1 MPEDP
6 EQPDATA
13 TPGDTPAS
21 TTSTTT
27 ANGGAD
33 ETRDANEQALTG
45 LGYQQELRRSLR
57 LRDLLV
63 YGMIF
68 MVPIAPF
75 AIFGVV
81 FNASKGMVPL
91 TYLIGLV
98 GMLFTALSYREMSR
112 AFPVAGSVYT
122 YAGRGI
128 TAWVGFL
135 AGWAILL
142 DYLLVPTLLYVTGAA
157 ALDTV
162 APAVPQWLWVVV
174 FVLINTTVNLAG
186 VEITA
191 RTNRLFLIG
200 ELIVLAIFVV
210 AAFIAVVKGTGGA
223 HWSATP
229 LFNAKE
235 FSPSLVFAALSIA
248 VLSFLG
254 FDAISTQSEEVRG
267 GPKVVGRATV
277 LSLCLVAVL
286 FVVQTYL
293 AALLVPGTT
302 QFTGENATNQAFYT
316 VAGLAAG
323 HWLTVLVA
331 VTSALAA
338 AVANSLV
345 AQNAT
350 SRLLFSMARD
360 RTLPKFLAHV
370 SAKRRVPERAIL
382 LVAVVSLILGV
393 FFVGQVEFLSTL
405 VNFGALFSFLLLH
418 ISVGAYYLIK
428 QRQRT
433 FGMHLVV
440 PLIGFVIIGYVLLNA
455 DVHAKIGGLVWLA
468 VGIVVI
474 VVRKLTGRDVSL
486 RMDENARG

>member
-1 MPEDP
+1 TAE
-6 EQPDATA
+6 AT
-13 TPGDTPAS
+13 GDDGAAS
-21 TTSTTT
+21 L
-27 ANGGAD
+27 AEFGF
-33 ETRDANEQALTG
+33 R
-45 LGYQQELRRSLR
+45 QELRRSLR

-91 TYLIGLV
+91 TYVIGLV
-98 GMLFTALSYREMSR
+98 AMLFTALSYREMSR
-112 AFPVAGSVYT
+112 AFPVAGSVYA

-128 TAWVGFL
+128 TSWVGFL

-157 ALDTV
+157 ALQTV
-162 APAVPQWLWVVV
+162 LPGVPQWLWVVV
-174 FVLINTTVNLAG
+174 FVVLNTTVNLAG

-191 RTNRLFLIG
+191 RANRLFLLG

-210 AAFIAVVKGTGGA
+210 FAVIAVVKGTGGA
-223 HWSATP
+223 HWSTTP
-229 LFNAKE
+229 LFDKSQ
-235 FSPSLVFAALSIA
+235 FSPNLVFAALSVA

-293 AALLVPGTT
+293 AALLVPNKT
-302 QFTGENATNQAFYT
+302 QFNGDDATNQAFYH
-316 VAGLAAG
+316 VAGVAAG

-331 VTSALAA
+331 VAAALAA

-370 SAKRRVPERAIL
+370 SANRRVPERAIL
-382 LVAVVSLILGV
+382 LVAVVSLILGL
-393 FFVGQVEFLSTL
+393 FFVGQIEFLSTL
-405 VNFGALFSFLLLH
+405 VNFGALFAFLLLH
-418 ISVGAYYLIK
+418 VSVGVYYLIK
-428 QRQRT
+428 RRQRT
-433 FGMHLVV
+433 YGMHLVV
-440 PLIGFVIIGYVLLNA
+440 PLIGFVIIGYVLYNA
-455 DVHAKIGGLVWLA
+455 DIHAKIGGSIWLA
-468 VGIVVI
+468 IGIVLV
-474 VVRKLTGRDVSL
+474 VVRKLTGREVTL
-486 RMDENARG
+486 NLDENARG

>member
-1 MPEDP
+1 MTAEPE
-6 EQPDATA
+6 E
-13 TPGDTPAS
+13 
-21 TTSTTT
+21 TTL
-27 ANGGAD
+27 A
-33 ETRDANEQALTG
+33 EF
-45 LGYQQELRRSLR
+45 GYQQELKRSLT

-81 FNASKGMVPL
+81 FNTSKGMVPL
-91 TYLIGLV
+91 TYVIGLV
-98 GMLFTALSYREMSR
+98 AMLFTALSYREMSR

-128 TAWVGFL
+128 ASWVGFL

-162 APAVPQWLWVVV
+162 LPGVPQWLWVVI
-174 FVLINTTVNLAG
+174 FVVLNTAVNLAG

-191 RTNRLFLIG
+191 RANRLFLLG
-200 ELIVLAIFVV
+200 ELIVLAIFLV
-210 AAFIAVVKGTGGA
+210 AAVIAIVRGVHGA
-223 HWSATP
+223 HWSTTP
-229 LFNAKE
+229 FYNSSQ

-277 LSLCLVAVL
+277 ISLCLVAVL
-286 FVVQTYL
+286 FVVQTYV

-302 QFTGENATNQAFYT
+302 QFNGQDATNQAFYT
-316 VAGLAAG
+316 IAGLAAG
-323 HWLTVLVA
+323 HWLTVLIAVA
-331 VTSALAA
+331 TALAA

-370 SAKRRVPERAIL
+370 SEKRRVPERAVL
-382 LVAVVSLILGV
+382 LVAVISLVLGL
-393 FFVGQVEFLSTL
+393 FFVGQIAFLSTL
-405 VNFGALFSFLLLH
+405 VNFGALFAFLLLH
-418 ISVGAYYLIK
+418 VSVGVYYLIK
-428 QRQRT
+428 RRQRT
-433 FGMHLVV
+433 YGMHLVV
-440 PLIGFVIIGYVLLNA
+440 PLIGFVIIGYVLYNA
-455 DVHAKIGGLVWLA
+455 DTHAKIGGSIWLA
-468 VGIVVI
+468 IGIILIVI
-474 VVRKLTGRDVSL
+474 RKLTGRDVTL
-486 RMDENARG
+486 TMDENARA

>member
-1 MPEDP
+1 MTTESDP
-6 EQPDATA
+6 RAATGGDDASLA
-13 TPGDTPAS
+13 
-21 TTSTTT
+21 
-27 ANGGAD
+27 
-33 ETRDANEQALTG
+33 EF
-45 LGYQQELRRSLR
+45 GYQQELRRSLR

-81 FNASKGMVPL
+81 FNTSRGMVPL

-98 GMLFTALSYREMSR
+98 AMLFTALSYREMSR

-128 TAWVGFL
+128 TSWVGFL

-157 ALDTV
+157 ALETV
-162 APAVPQWLWVVV
+162 LPGVPQWLWVVI
-174 FVLINTTVNLAG
+174 FVVLNTTVNLAG

-191 RTNRLFLIG
+191 QANRLFLLG

-210 AAFIAVVKGTGGA
+210 FALIAVIKGTGGA

-229 LFNAKE
+229 LFNKAE

-254 FDAISTQSEEVRG
+254 FDAISTQSEEVQG

-293 AALLVPGTT
+293 AAVLVPGRT
-302 QFTGENATNQAFYT
+302 QFNGEDATNQAFYN
-316 VAGLAAG
+316 VAGAAAG

-331 VTSALAA
+331 VAAALAA

-370 SAKRRVPERAIL
+370 SEKRRVPERAVL
-382 LVAVVSLILGV
+382 LVAVVSLILGL
-393 FFVGQVEFLSTL
+393 FFVGQIAFLSTL
-405 VNFGALFSFLLLH
+405 VNFGALFAFLLLH
-418 ISVGAYYLIK
+418 VSVGVYYLIK
-428 QRQRT
+428 RRQRT

-440 PLIGFVIIGYVLLNA
+440 PLIGFVIIGYVLYNA
-455 DVHAKIGGLVWLA
+455 DTHAKIGGSIWLA
-468 VGIVVI
+468 IGIAVI
-474 VVRKLTGRDVSL
+474 VVRKLTGRDVTL
-486 RMDENARG
+486 NLDENARA

>member
-1 MPEDP
+1 M
-6 EQPDATA
+6 TA
-13 TPGDTPAS
+13 AEAS
-21 TTSTTT
+21 L
-27 ANGGAD
+27 A
-33 ETRDANEQALTG
+33 EF
-45 LGYQQELRRSLR
+45 GYRQELKRSLS
-57 LRDLLV
+57 LWDLLV

-81 FNASKGMVPL
+81 FNTSKGMVPL
-91 TYLIGLV
+91 TYIIGLV
-98 GMLFTALSYREMSR
+98 AMLFTALSYREMSR

-128 TAWVGFL
+128 AGWVGFL

-162 APAVPQWLWVVV
+162 LPGVPQWSWVVI
-174 FVLINTTVNLAG
+174 FVVLNTVVNLAG

-191 RTNRLFLIG
+191 RANRLFLLG
-200 ELIVLAIFVV
+200 ELIVLAIFLV
-210 AAFIAVVKGTGGA
+210 AAVIAIIHGVHGA
-223 HWSATP
+223 HWSTTP
-229 LFNAKE
+229 LYNASQ

-277 LSLCLVAVL
+277 ISLCMVAVL
-286 FVVQTYL
+286 FVVQTYV

-302 QFTGENATNQAFYT
+302 EFNGQDATNQAFYT

-323 HWLTVLVA
+323 HWLTVLIAVA
-331 VTSALAA
+331 TAVAA

-370 SAKRRVPERAIL
+370 SQKRRVPERAVL
-382 LVAVVSLILGV
+382 LVAVVSLILGL
-393 FFVGQVEFLSTL
+393 FFVGQIEFLSTL
-405 VNFGALFSFLLLH
+405 VNFGALFAFLLLH
-418 ISVGAYYLIK
+418 VSVGVYYLVK
-428 QRQRT
+428 RRERT
-433 FGMHLVV
+433 YGMHLVV
-440 PLIGFVIIGYVLLNA
+440 PLIGFVIIGYVLYNA
-455 DVHAKIGGLVWLA
+455 DINAKIGGSIWL
-468 VGIVVI
+468 GIGIIVI
-474 VVRKLTGRDVSL
+474 VVRKLTGRDVTL
-486 RMDENARG
+486 TMDENARA

>member
-1 MPEDP
+1 M
-6 EQPDATA
+6 TA
-13 TPGDTPAS
+13 ES
-21 TTSTTT
+21 EETTL
-27 ANGGAD
+27 A
-33 ETRDANEQALTG
+33 EF
-45 LGYQQELRRSLR
+45 GYQQELKRSLT

-81 FNASKGMVPL
+81 FNQSKGMVPL
-91 TYLIGLV
+91 TYVIGLV
-98 GMLFTALSYREMSR
+98 AMLFTALSYREMSR

-128 TAWVGFL
+128 ASWVGFL

-162 APAVPQWLWVVV
+162 LPGVPQWLWVVI
-174 FVLINTTVNLAG
+174 FVVLNTTVNLAG

-191 RTNRLFLIG
+191 RANRLFLLG
-200 ELIVLAIFVV
+200 ELIVLAIFLV
-210 AAFIAVVKGTGGA
+210 AAVIAIVRGVHGA
-223 HWSATP
+223 HWSTTP
-229 LFNAKE
+229 LYNSSQ

-267 GPKVVGRATV
+267 GPKMVGRATV
-277 LSLCLVAVL
+277 ISLCLVAVL
-286 FVVQTYL
+286 FVVQTYV
-293 AALLVPGTT
+293 AALLVPGST
-302 QFTGENATNQAFYT
+302 QFNGQDATNQAFYT
-316 VAGLAAG
+316 IAGLAAG
-323 HWLTVLVA
+323 HWLTVLIAVA
-331 VTSALAA
+331 TALAA

-370 SAKRRVPERAIL
+370 SQKRRVPERAVL
-382 LVAVVSLILGV
+382 LVAVVSLILGL
-393 FFVGQVEFLSTL
+393 FFVGQIEFLSTL
-405 VNFGALFSFLLLH
+405 VNFGALFAFLLLH
-418 ISVGAYYLIK
+418 VSVGVYYLIK
-428 QRQRT
+428 RRQRT
-433 FGMHLVV
+433 YGMHLVV
-440 PLIGFVIIGYVLLNA
+440 PLIGFVIIGYVLYNA
-455 DVHAKIGGLVWLA
+455 DVNAKIGGSIWLA
-468 VGIVVI
+468 IGIILIVI
-474 VVRKLTGRDVSL
+474 RKLTGRDVTL
-486 RMDENARG
+486 TMDENARA

>member
-1 MPEDP
+1 M
-6 EQPDATA
+6 TA
-13 TPGDTPAS
+13 EEAS
-21 TTSTTT
+21 L
-27 ANGGAD
+27 A
-33 ETRDANEQALTG
+33 EF
-45 LGYQQELRRSLR
+45 GYQQELKRSLS
-57 LRDLLV
+57 LRDLLI

-81 FNASKGMVPL
+81 FNTSKGMVPL

-98 GMLFTALSYREMSR
+98 AMLFTALSYREMSR

-128 TAWVGFL
+128 ASWVGFL

-162 APAVPQWLWVVV
+162 LPGVPQWSWVVI
-174 FVLINTTVNLAG
+174 FVVLNTVVNLAG

-191 RTNRLFLIG
+191 RANRLFLLG
-200 ELIVLAIFVV
+200 ELIVLAIFLV
-210 AAFIAVVKGTGGA
+210 AAVIAIIHGVHGA
-223 HWSATP
+223 HWSTTP
-229 LFNAKE
+229 LYNAGQ

-277 LSLCLVAVL
+277 ISLCMVAVL
-286 FVVQTYL
+286 FVVQTYV

-302 QFTGENATNQAFYT
+302 EFNGQDATNQAFYT

-323 HWLTVLVA
+323 HWLTVLIAVA
-331 VTSALAA
+331 TAVAA

-370 SAKRRVPERAIL
+370 SPKRRVPERAVL
-382 LVAVVSLILGV
+382 LVAVVSLVLGL
-393 FFVGQVEFLSTL
+393 FFVGQIEFLSTL
-405 VNFGALFSFLLLH
+405 VNFGALFAFLLLH
-418 ISVGAYYLIK
+418 VSVGVYYLVK
-428 QRQRT
+428 RRQRT
-433 FGMHLVV
+433 YGMHLVV
-440 PLIGFVIIGYVLLNA
+440 PLIGFLIIGYVLYNA
-455 DVHAKIGGLVWLA
+455 DINAKIGGSIWL
-468 VGIVVI
+468 GIGIIVI
-474 VVRKLTGRDVSL
+474 VVRKLTGRNVTL
-486 RMDENARG
+486 TMDENARA